1 MAYDFVVDIGNPIRP
16 DPIVIGSID
25 HGEFLEISALLS
37 RKDSFFLNRISD
49 LFQDQSF
56 SVEEL
61 IQAQSHLLALLPIEL
76 GIKERIL
83 LHELIAVVTYALS
96 VQRSLSG
103 VSD

>member
-1 MAYDFVVDIGNPIRP
+1 MAYDFVVDIGNSAKS
-16 DPIVIGSID
+16 DPIVIGSVD
-25 HGEFLEISALLS
+25 YDECLEIGALLNY
-37 RKDSFFLNRISD
+37 KDSFFLNRISD

-76 GIKERIL
+76 SLRERIL
-83 LHELIAVVTYALS
+83 LHKLIAIVTYALS
-96 VQRSLSG
+96 VQRSLHG

>member
-1 MAYDFVVDIGNPIRP
+1 MAYDFVVDIGSPVKS

-25 HGEFLEISALLS
+25 YGEFPEISALLN